1 MRFLL
6 NKPMFF
12 IKNMSF
18 GVLRKTC
25 ENHSILIV
33 FPSPARDENA
43 FCRLGYGLAQL
54 LIFKS
59 LVVFEFKSLIQ
70 A

>member
-1 MRFLL
+1 
-6 NKPMFF
+6 
-12 IKNMSF
+12 
-18 GVLRKTC
+18 VLRETC